1 MPDTSRVQSPTVK
14 VNGTALAA
22 ETYNDLVELRVEQ
35 SVHMPAAFSLR
46 FRDPDFVLLDRRL
59 FKVADT
65 IEILLPTAANRDLSV
80 FTGET
85 TAIALD
91 QGPGDRHEL
100 VISGLDG
107 AHRLAQATRIRSFQN
122 QSYADVATTIANENG
137 LTPAVDAGSWAS
149 KPVEYLLQ
157 TGTDYAYLS
166 ELAARAGLAWWV
178 EDGKLKVTKPATA
191 SPVTLTWRQN
201 LSRFKVRFSAA
212 EQADSVTVQG
222 WDPAQQKAIKAD
234 DGGLLSGAAAADTG
248 ADAPFAT
255 TGHTEAAKLQGRKGG
270 LTTAGLAVASAEE
283 ATAVAAALAARVV
296 SSEVVA
302 KGEALG
308 TPELKAGGAVTVAGM
323 GDSVSGTYRLT
334 SVEHVFG
341 VGKALATR
349 FVAGGRTPA
358 SLADLVSL
366 PVADPL
372 AGGASGRGGSGW
384 GRGLVIG
391 VVTNNAD
398 PNNQGRVRVRFPT
411 LSASDEGAWARVAI
425 VGGGTTRG
433 MAWLPEIDDEVIV
446 GFDSGDLRFPVVLG
460 GLWSAKN
467 KPPDPKGGA
476 LVAGGKVARR
486 VLASRV
492 GHQLELGDGDG
503 PDQRHIALALAD
515 GKTKLRLGED
525 KVDIESPSGNP
536 VTIRSGSTTIVVTSN
551 GDVTVEGGSVSLKG
565 RQKLTLQAPNVEI
578 SADSSLKVTSSGQL
592 ELGGAMA
599 KVQASG
605 ILELKGSLTKIN

>member
-22 ETYNDLVELRVEQ
+22 ETYNDLIELRVEQ
-35 SVHMPAAFSLR
+35 SVHMPAVFSLR

-80 FTGET
+80 FSGET

-100 VISGLDG
+100 VVSGLDG

-122 QSYADVATTIANENG
+122 QSYADVAATIANENG

-166 ELAARAGLAWWV
+166 ELASRAGLAWWV
-178 EDGKLKVTKPATA
+178 EDGKLKVTKPATS

-234 DGGLLSGAAAADTG
+234 DGGLLKGAAAADTG

-255 TGHTEAAKLQGRKGG
+255 TGHSEAAKLQGRKGG

-283 ATAVAAALAARVV
+283 ATAVAAALAARVA
-296 SSEVVA
+296 SSEVLA

-366 PVADPL
+366 PTADPL
-372 AGGASGRGGSGW
+372 AGGASGSGGSGW
-384 GRGLVIG
+384 GRGLVVG

-492 GHQLELGDGDG
+492 GHQVELGDGDG

-565 RQKLTLQAPNVEI
+565 KQKLTLHAPNVEI
-578 SADSSLKVTSSGQL
+578 SADSSVKVTSSGQL

>member
-1 MPDTSRVQSPTVK
+1 MGVV
-14 VNGTALAA
+14 A
-22 ETYNDLVELRVEQ
+22 
-35 SVHMPAAFSLR
+35 SVCP
-46 FRDPDFVLLDRRL
+46 
-59 FKVADT
+59 
-65 IEILLPTAANRDLSV
+65 LSV
-80 FTGET
+80 T
-85 TAIALD
+85 T
-91 QGPGDRHEL
+91 
-100 VISGLDG
+100 
-107 AHRLAQATRIRSFQN
+107 
-122 QSYADVATTIANENG
+122 
-137 LTPAVDAGSWAS
+137 
-149 KPVEYLLQ
+149 
-157 TGTDYAYLS
+157 
-166 ELAARAGLAWWV
+166 
-178 EDGKLKVTKPATA
+178 
-191 SPVTLTWRQN
+191 
-201 LSRFKVRFSAA
+201 
-212 EQADSVTVQG
+212 
-222 WDPAQQKAIKAD
+222 
-234 DGGLLSGAAAADTG
+234 AADTG

-296 SSEVVA
+296 SSEVLA